1 VSVTIHGRNSNGWR
15 MNWIRH
21 AKDRWQF
28 VVWPR
33 DFHEDG
39 QYRTEH
45 PFWRPEK
52 DRPAPHLERWLR
64 SKDECEMA
72 AEAFLEANQ

>member
-1 VSVTIHGRNSNGWR
+1 MTIHGRNSAGWR

-21 AKDRWQF
+21 AKNQWQF
-28 VVWPR
+28 IVWPR
-33 DFHEDG
+33 EQHADG

-45 PFWRPEK
+45 PFWVDKK

-64 SKDECEMA
+64 SKEECETA
-72 AEAFLEANQ
+72 AAQFLHDNP